1 MIERE
6 TSQTDDDSLGAI
18 NQFGLLY
25 FQMIRQKLHGKMIDK
40 TLETDMCM
48 LILFFEQN
56 DYKDNQLEQTN
67 QQKIDVIDDHDYLS
81 KTYS

>member
-25 FQMIRQKLHGKMIDK
+25 FQMIR
-40 TLETDMCM
+40 
-48 LILFFEQN
+48 
-56 DYKDNQLEQTN
+56 
-67 QQKIDVIDDHDYLS
+67 
-81 KTYS
+81 